1 MQHKITILTILSL
14 IVITLLLPI
23 NIEAKTI
30 NSSKRNNN
38 LIQTEYIHNFA
49 KAKNNKKKS
58 NNKQN
63 TTKKEDKQTEEVTEI
78 NGCTGDDSLL
88 GDVSNEDS
96 VAWLLQKIFN
106 YIKILGPSL
115 TIILSSID
123 YIKAIVSSDEK
134 QMNKVNSNFVKRMIA
149 AVLLFFIPT
158 ITSLM
163 FGIFGITTDCGI
175 S

>member
-14 IVITLLLPI
+14 MVITLLLPI

-30 NSSKRNNN
+30 DVSKEKIN
-38 LIQTEYIHNFA
+38 LIQSEYIHNFA
-49 KAKNNKKKS
+49 KKKS
-58 NNKQN
+58 DK
-63 TTKKEDKQTEEVTEI
+63 TEETKKTEETTTVDS
-78 NGCTGDDSLL
+78 CSGDNSLL
-88 GDVSNEDS
+88 GDVSDENS
-96 VAWLLQKIFN
+96 VAWLVQKIFN

-123 YIKAIVSSDEK
+123 YIKAIVASDEK
-134 QMNKVNSNFVKRMIA
+134 QMNKVNSNFVKRMVA

-158 ITSLM
+158 ITS
-163 FGIFGITTDCGI
+163 FVFSIFGIITDCGI

>member
-1 MQHKITILTILSL
+1 MQHKMTILAILSL
-14 IVITLLLPI
+14 MVITLLLPI

-30 NSSKRNNN
+30 NDSKENNN

-49 KAKNNKKKS
+49 KAKNSN
-58 NNKQN
+58 NNKQT
-63 TTKKEDKQTEEVTEI
+63 TTKKENNQTEEVTEI

-158 ITSLM
+158 ITSII

>member
-1 MQHKITILTILSL
+1 MQHKITISVVLSL
-14 IVITLLLPI
+14 IVVSVLLPI

-30 NSSKRNNN
+30 NDSKEKNN

-49 KAKNNKKKS
+49 KAKNSN

-63 TTKKEDKQTEEVTEI
+63 TTTVSS
-78 NGCTGDDSLL
+78 CTGDDSLL
-88 GDVSNEDS
+88 GDVSDEDS

-115 TIILSSID
+115 TIVLSSID

-134 QMNKVNSNFVKRMIA
+134 QMNKVNSNFVKRLIA

-158 ITSLM
+158 ITSVM